1 MFNLM
6 KKRVFIAI
14 NLPENIKNKLEE
26 IQRKTENSFSYFNGV
41 CPITWTRKNNL
52 HITLLFLGN
61 IETEDLFEIF
71 EKLENIIQET
81 DQLEINLNS
90 ILYSPKDN
98 PRMVWVNGEKSK
110 ELKEFQEKIEEE
122 LFNRGNKEFNVH
134 ITLGRIKQWQFKRI
148 EKEEIPELEQV
159 DLSFKVDSIEVM
171 ESELKRGGAIYTT
184 LKSFPLNS

>member
-14 NLPENIKNKLEE
+14 NFPENAKNKLEE
-26 IQRKTENSFSYFNGV
+26 VQRKTENSFSYFNGV
-41 CPITWTRKNNL
+41 CPVIWTKKNNL

-61 IETEDLFEIF
+61 IETEELFDVF
-71 EKLENIIQET
+71 EKLEAIT
-81 DQLEINLNS
+81 SKTSPLEINLNS
-90 ILYSPKDN
+90 ITYSPKDN
-98 PRMVWVNGEKSK
+98 PRMVWVSGEKSK

-134 ITLGRIKQWQFKRI
+134 VTLGRIRQWQFKRI
-148 EKEEIPELEQV
+148 NKEEIPELEQV
-159 DLSFKVDSIEVM
+159 DLSFKVNSIEVM
-171 ESELKRGGAIYTT
+171 ESELKRGGAVYTT